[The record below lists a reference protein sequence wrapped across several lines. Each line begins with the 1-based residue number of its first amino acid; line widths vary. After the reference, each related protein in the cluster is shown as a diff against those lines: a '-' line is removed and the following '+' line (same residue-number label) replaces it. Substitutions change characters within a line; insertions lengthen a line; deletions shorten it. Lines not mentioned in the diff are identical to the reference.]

1 MTKAE
6 KKPVKTPGI
15 DVRESSVRLQFTD
28 GSGTRHRITLKDAG
42 GAPLPPTVANVRAAE
57 RTMTDIK
64 AAIRLGTFD
73 LVQFFPEL
81 APKTEAPAK
90 SVPTLGE
97 QLDTWYAGLRVRKS
111 TLKGYT
117 AALNFWKIAPAD
129 EAGLQVATV
138 KIDELVFSQCRHAL
152 NVGASRHRRGKVDPE
167 KPPKPLSAKTVNNY
181 LACLRAALDLAVD
194 DGLIA
199 KNPAGE
205 GSKLRAKVRREPPD
219 PLDLPELLA
228 VVQKISEKAPAA
240 GDYVDFWGN
249 TGLRTSELNALEWR
263 DVDLRKGEIY
273 ITQSLIAGEQE
284 DDTKTGYRAVRL
296 NSRARAAIERQR
308 VRTQL
313 AGGVVWLNP
322 FDEKPWDGYRDFLR
336 SYWAP
341 ALRSLGIRYRRPY
354 NLRHTYAT
362 MLLHAGVNAG
372 LAAEQLGHSAQMFHT
387 RYARWIHAARTE
399 NELSKLD
406 AMLAAHSATP
416 PGAVSHI

>member
-6 KKPVKTPGI
+6 KKSVKTPGV
-15 DVRESSVRLQFTD
+15 DVRESSIRLQFTD

-57 RTMTDIK
+57 RTMADIK

-117 AALNFWKIAPAD
+117 AALNFWKVAPAD
-129 EAGLQVATV
+129 ETGLSVASV
-138 KIDELVFSQCRHAL
+138 PINELVFSQCRHAL

-167 KPPKPLSAKTVNNY
+167 KGPKALRPKTVNNY
-181 LACLRAALDLAVD
+181 LAVLRAALDLAVD
-194 DGLIA
+194 DGLIE
-199 KNPAGE
+199 KSPAGE
-205 GSKLRAKVRREPPD
+205 GPKLRAKNRKEPPD

-228 VVQKISEKAPAA
+228 VVEKIAEKAPAA
-240 GDYVDFWGN
+240 ADYADFWGN
-249 TGLRTSELNALEWR
+249 TGLRTSELNGLNWK
-263 DVDLRKGEIY
+263 DVDMRKGEIY
-273 ITQSLIAGEQE
+273 ITQALIAGEE
-284 DDTKTGYRAVRL
+284 DDDTKTGFRVVRL
-296 NSRARAAIERQR
+296 NTRARAAIERQR
-308 VRTQL
+308 ARTQL
-313 AGGVVWLNP
+313 AGGVVWVNP
-322 FDEKPWDGYRDFLR
+322 YDDQPWDGYRDFVR
-336 SYWAP
+336 SYWSP
-341 ALRSLGIRYRRPY
+341 ALKVLGIRYRRPY

-372 LAAEQLGHSAQMFHT
+372 LAARQLGHSPQMFHT
-387 RYARWIHAARTE
+387 TYARWIDGARTE
-399 NELSKLD
+399 QELLKLD
-406 AMLAAHSATP
+406 AMLAAHSSTP